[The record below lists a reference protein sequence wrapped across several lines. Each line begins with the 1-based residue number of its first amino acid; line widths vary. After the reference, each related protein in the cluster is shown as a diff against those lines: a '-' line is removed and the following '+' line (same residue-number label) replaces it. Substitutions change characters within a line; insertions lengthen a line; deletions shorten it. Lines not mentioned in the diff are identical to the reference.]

1 DYACA
6 FAVRV
11 LAGRRMVG
19 AGYLGRTLGVA
30 DLPHLRAILEDALE
44 RAHRRATASGE
55 AKADAREK
63 IPGLGASLA
72 DTRLAPVRVARDV
85 VPAVYRVDPRTLSLA
100 DMLRMTTDVGRE
112 IRALD
117 ARLTY
122 SHLATLTE
130 LSREL
135 FCSSEGALIDQTFAL
150 TQGMAY
156 VVGSTADTS
165 QELYDVVG
173 HQRGWEILTDGIHEP
188 PIVLP
193 DYRAFAVDLAR
204 EALELAAAPPLPS
217 TDRDVVV
224 VTDPHYNALVA
235 HEIVGHPSELDRG
248 LKMEM
253 AYAGRSWLLGGL
265 GDTQV
270 GHAVASPLV
279 SAFSDP
285 ALPGYGHYAYAHD
298 GTPARRVVHIDR
310 GIYQG
315 FMNSPQTAAIFRT
328 QPHRHHK
335 ASDA

>member
-1 DYACA
+1 HAEEGGPSRVQARRPPVHRRRLRGLDHRAPGIRDPLLDGRRQLPHHPRGGPRRRGRWRAGPRRAVLTDPRMAHGIAIALIDGVKDMVADLCTGWARALPDLVHVDVRLEVTEGKVASVENGEPKFANDDYGCA

-11 LAGRRMVG
+11 LAGRRMIG

-85 VPAVYRVDPRTLSLA
+85 VPAVYRLDPRTLSLA
-100 DMLRMTTDVGRE
+100 DMLRMTTDIGRE

-156 VVGSTADTS
+156 VVGS
-165 QELYDVVG
+165 
-173 HQRGWEILTDGIHEP
+173 
-188 PIVLP
+188 
-193 DYRAFAVDLAR
+193 
-204 EALELAAAPPLPS
+204 
-217 TDRDVVV
+217 
-224 VTDPHYNALVA
+224 
-235 HEIVGHPSELDRG
+235 
-248 LKMEM
+248 
-253 AYAGRSWLLGGL
+253 
-265 GDTQV
+265 
-270 GHAVASPLV
+270 
-279 SAFSDP
+279 
-285 ALPGYGHYAYAHD
+285 
-298 GTPARRVVHIDR
+298 
-310 GIYQG
+310 
-315 FMNSPQTAAIFRT
+315 
-328 QPHRHHK
+328 
-335 ASDA
+335 